1 MGHRVANRLFDP
13 HTLRHLPIPFA
24 SHPMH
29 FTFRARYLLYIVAIH
44 AAIAGLLFLVLREN
58 KLVFI
63 ASEAGLILS
72 IIIAISIYRQ
82 FQQPS
87 EFIASGIEA
96 IRDKDF
102 TVKFVATGNQEV
114 DELITVYNLMIDQLR
129 QERTKQIEQQFFL
142 EKLVEAAPIAILIF
156 DFDGR
161 IASVNPKASHLLSIR
176 PDDVVGKQLD
186 EIGYSL
192 LAQMA
197 DMTDGDSRV
206 MKPNGIE
213 TYKVLRS
220 NFMDRGFRRS
230 FLMIEELTPEI
241 LASEKKAYSKVIR
254 MMAHEVNNSIGAV
267 NSILDVTQS
276 YVTEPDV
283 QHALRVAVERND
295 RLNRFMRR
303 FADVVRLPQP
313 QKQPADVSEIARN
326 VVQLMQP
333 QAEAVGVTLSMTVQV
348 ENRQGVDVEQF
359 EQVLVNVVKNALEA
373 CKAGNRVE
381 VISRAN
387 ALLVR
392 DNGQSI
398 SEAIE
403 ANLFNPFYSTKPE
416 GQGIG
421 LTITREILLN
431 HGFTFSL
438 KTQPDG
444 WTEFLIEFA

>member
-1 MGHRVANRLFDP
+1 
-13 HTLRHLPIPFA
+13 
-24 SHPMH
+24 MH
-29 FTFRARYLLYIVAIH
+29 ISFRTRYLLYIVAVH
-44 AAIAGLLFLVLREN
+44 LAIGGLLFLVLRQD
-58 KLVFI
+58 KPLFI
-63 ASEAGLILS
+63 ASEIGLVVS
-72 IIIAISIYRQ
+72 VIIAVNIYRQ

-102 TVKFVATGNQEV
+102 TVKFVPTGNQEV

-129 QERTKQIEQQFFL
+129 QERTRQIEQQFFL
-142 EKLVEAAPIAILIF
+142 EKLIEAAPIAILIF

-161 IASVNPKASHLLSIR
+161 IASINPRACQLLSVQ
-176 PDDVVGKQLD
+176 PDDVVGKPLD
-186 EIGYSL
+186 QIGFSL

-213 TYKVLRS
+213 TYKVQRS

-230 FLMIEELTPEI
+230 FLIIEELTPEI
-241 LASEKKAYSKVIR
+241 LATEKKAYSKVIR

-276 YVTEPDV
+276 YVDEPDV
-283 QHALRVAVERND
+283 QHALKVAVERNE

-313 QKQPADVSEIARN
+313 QKQSADVSEIARN
-326 VVQLMQP
+326 VVQLMQR
-333 QAEAVGVTLSMTVQV
+333 QAEGQAIQLSYFAG
-348 ENRQGVDVEQF
+348 ESNNRMIDVEQF
-359 EQVLVNVVKNALEA
+359 EQVLVNVIKNALEA
-373 CKAGNRVE
+373 CEAGNQIE
-381 VISRAN
+381 VISQSN
-387 ALLVR
+387 SLIIR
-392 DNGQSI
+392 DNGQPI
-398 SEAIE
+398 PEAT
-403 ANLFNPFYSTKPE
+403 ATNLFNPFYSTKPE

-421 LTITREILLN
+421 LTVTREILLN

-438 KTQPDG
+438 QTKPDG
-444 WTEFLIEFA
+444 WTEFRIEFVS